1 MAWGFFDAFISGF
14 VLAWLYNFY
23 SKHLSSGT
31 GLKPSLVWNF
41 MERNILIH
49 LTPKITLNSKQNLT
63 RKVKDERLYFSCRVT
78 EEKIIKMESQKV
90 IAVSGLPHC
99 WSEIECLRS

>member
-1 MAWGFFDAFISGF
+1 MVFGFSGAFIGGF

-31 GLKPSLVWNF
+31 GIKPSLVWNF
-41 MERNILIH
+41 MERNILIP
-49 LTPKITLNSKQNLT
+49 LTPKITLNSKQKLT

-78 EEKIIKMESQKV
+78 EEKIKKMESQKV
-90 IAVSGLPHC
+90 IAVSRLPRC
-99 WSEIECLRS
+99 WFEIARLRS